1 MGYLLAEI
9 VIGLLVA
16 MLAGFWFGWI
26 LRGVRDRI
34 RRSRTKRPGD
44 WRGT

>member
-1 MGYLLAEI
+1 MASLLGEI

-34 RRSRTKRPGD
+34 RRSRARRPGN
-44 WRGT
+44 WRKP